1 MRFSLYLPGLLLCVA
16 AGLRVAAAE
25 TPGAE
30 AVAEA
35 PVARPGL
42 AANRPN
48 TRALLDM
55 FASLEALRQEIN
67 TLRGAIEVQTYN
79 LEQLQQKQRELY
91 SDIDRRLQRLEAQPA
106 GAGTGLSVGGL
117 AVADAEVRAEAPP
130 EPAPGGVAAVAR
142 PEAAPLT
149 SAAPGPAEPPA
160 DPQVV
165 MPQPAAD
172 PQAAAPPL
180 AAPPPAAPPPITPDQ
195 QAEAERPP
203 PDPVR
208 ARADYQRAFQLLKEA
223 QYSQALAA
231 FTRFLADYPD
241 SAFSDNAQYWLAE
254 THYVLRDYA
263 AAIEAYQALLG
274 TYPDSQ
280 KISHAWLKIG
290 YSQAELG
297 QDALARETLE
307 KVIARYPGTTVARLA
322 DERLKKAAA
331 SAQAGG

>member
-1 MRFSLYLPGLLLCVA
+1 MRFSLYLPGLLLCAA

-25 TPGAE
+25 TPGAG
-30 AVAEA
+30 AGAEA
-35 PVARPGL
+35 PAARPGL
-42 AANRPN
+42 AANRPD

-91 SDIDRRLQRLEAQPA
+91 SDIDRRLQRLEAQSA
-106 GAGTGLSVGGL
+106 GAGGGLSAGAL
-117 AVADAEVRAEAPP
+117 DVAGAEVAAEAPP
-130 EPAPGGVAAVAR
+130 EPAPGGVAPVTG

-149 SAAPGPAEPPA
+149 SAVPGPAEPPA
-160 DPQVV
+160 
-165 MPQPAAD
+165 AD
-172 PQAAAPPL
+172 PQAAT
-180 AAPPPAAPPPITPDQ
+180 PPPAADPEAATPPPRTPDQ
-195 QAEAERPP
+195 EAEAERPP
-203 PDPVR
+203 LDPVR

-223 QYSQALAA
+223 QYSQALTA
-231 FTRFLADYPD
+231 FTRFLTDYPD

-280 KISHAWLKIG
+280 KVSHAWLKIG

-307 KVIARYPGTTVARLA
+307 KVITLYPGTTVARLA
-322 DERLKKAAA
+322 EERLKKAAA

>member
-1 MRFSLYLPGLLLCVA
+1 MRFSLYLPGLLLCA
-16 AGLRVAAAE
+16 AASLRVAPAQ
-25 TPGAE
+25 TPGAG
-30 AVAEA
+30 AEA

-42 AANRPN
+42 ATNRPD

-67 TLRGAIEVQTYN
+67 TLRGAIEVQTHK

-91 SDIDRRLQRLEAQPA
+91 SDIDRRLQRLEAQSA
-106 GAGTGLSVGGL
+106 GAGGGLSAGAL
-117 AVADAEVRAEAPP
+117 DVAGAEVAAEAPP
-130 EPAPGGVAAVAR
+130 EPAPGVVVPVAG
-142 PEAAPLT
+142 PEAAPVT
-149 SAAPGPAEPPA
+149 SATPGPADPPA
-160 DPQVV
+160 DPQAVT
-165 MPQPAAD
+165 
-172 PQAAAPPL
+172 
-180 AAPPPAAPPPITPDQ
+180 PPPAVSLPATPGQ

-208 ARADYQRAFQLLKEA
+208 ARARYQRAFQLLKEA

-280 KISHAWLKIG
+280 KVSHAWLKIG

-297 QDALARETLE
+297 QDALARATLE
-307 KVIARYPGTTVARLA
+307 KVITRYPGTTVARLA
-322 DERLKKAAA
+322 DERLKKTAA
-331 SAQAGG
+331 SAAAGG

>member
-1 MRFSLYLPGLLLCVA
+1 MRFSLYLPGLLLCAA

-25 TPGAE
+25 TPGAG
-30 AVAEA
+30 AEA
-35 PVARPGL
+35 PAAPPGL
-42 AANRPN
+42 VANRPD

-79 LEQLQQKQRELY
+79 TEQLQQKQRELY
-91 SDIDRRLQRLEAQPA
+91 SDIDRRLQRLEAQSA
-106 GAGTGLSVGGL
+106 GAGAGLSAGGL
-117 AVADAEVRAEAPP
+117 DVADAEVTAEAPP

-149 SAAPGPAEPPA
+149 SAVPGPA
-160 DPQVV
+160 DP
-165 MPQPAAD
+165 PAAD
-172 PQAAAPPL
+172 PEA
-180 AAPPPAAPPPITPDQ
+180 AAPPPATPDQ
-195 QAEAERPP
+195 EAEAERPP

-208 ARADYQRAFQLLKEA
+208 ARAGYQRAFQLLKEA

-280 KISHAWLKIG
+280 KVSHAWLKIG

-307 KVIARYPGTTVARLA
+307 KVITRYPGTTVARLA
-322 DERLKKAAA
+322 EERLKKAAA
-331 SAQAGG
+331 SAAAGG

>member
-1 MRFSLYLPGLLLCVA
+1 MRFSLYLLGLLLCAA
-16 AGLRVAAAE
+16 AGLRVAVAE
-25 TPGAE
+25 TPGPGAG
-30 AVAEA
+30 AEA
-35 PVARPGL
+35 PAARPGL
-42 AANRPN
+42 AANRPD

-79 LEQLQQKQRELY
+79 TEQLQQKQRELY
-91 SDIDRRLQRLEAQPA
+91 SDIDRRLQRLEAQS
-106 GAGTGLSVGGL
+106 AGTGGGL
-117 AVADAEVRAEAPP
+117 SAEGLDVADAEVAAEAPP
-130 EPAPGGVAAVAR
+130 EPAPGVVTAVAG
-142 PEAAPLT
+142 PEVAPVT
-149 SAAPGPAEPPA
+149 SAVPGPA
-160 DPQVV
+160 DP
-165 MPQPAAD
+165 PAAD
-172 PQAAAPPL
+172 PEAAT
-180 AAPPPAAPPPITPDQ
+180 PPPATPDQ

-208 ARADYQRAFQLLKEA
+208 ARADYQRAFQLLREA

-254 THYVLRDYA
+254 THYVMRDYA

-280 KISHAWLKIG
+280 KVSHAWLKIG

-307 KVIARYPGTTVARLA
+307 KVITRYPGTTVARLA
-322 DERLKKAAA
+322 EERLKKAAA

>member
-1 MRFSLYLPGLLLCVA
+1 MRFSLYLPGLLLCAA

-25 TPGAE
+25 TPGAG
-30 AVAEA
+30 AEA

-42 AANRPN
+42 ATNRPD

-91 SDIDRRLQRLEAQPA
+91 SDIDRRLQRLEAQSA
-106 GAGTGLSVGGL
+106 GAGGGLSAGEL
-117 AVADAEVRAEAPP
+117 DVAGAEVAAEAPP
-130 EPAPGGVAAVAR
+130 EPAPGVVAPVAG
-142 PEAAPLT
+142 PEAAPVT
-149 SAAPGPAEPPA
+149 SAAPGLAEPPA
-160 DPQVV
+160 DPQAVT
-165 MPQPAAD
+165 
-172 PQAAAPPL
+172 
-180 AAPPPAAPPPITPDQ
+180 PPPAASSPATPGQ

-208 ARADYQRAFQLLKEA
+208 ARARYQRAFQLLKEA

-263 AAIEAYQALLG
+263 AAIEAYQALIG

-280 KISHAWLKIG
+280 KVSHAWLKIG

-297 QDALARETLE
+297 QDALARATLE
-307 KVIARYPGTTVARLA
+307 KVITRYPGTTVARLA
-322 DERLKKAAA
+322 DERLKKTAA
-331 SAQAGG
+331 SAAAGG

>member
-1 MRFSLYLPGLLLCVA
+1 MRFSLYLPGLLLCAA
-16 AGLRVAAAE
+16 AGLRVAAAQ
-25 TPGAE
+25 TPGAG
-30 AVAEA
+30 AEA
-35 PVARPGL
+35 PLARPGL
-42 AANRPN
+42 ATNRPD

-67 TLRGAIEVQTYN
+67 TLRGAIEVQTHN

-91 SDIDRRLQRLEAQPA
+91 SDIDRRLQRLEAQSA
-106 GAGTGLSVGGL
+106 GAGGGLSAGAL
-117 AVADAEVRAEAPP
+117 DVADAEVAAEAPP
-130 EPAPGGVAAVAR
+130 EPAPGVVAAVAGT
-142 PEAAPLT
+142 EAAPVT
-149 SAAPGPAEPPA
+149 SVAPGPAEPPA
-160 DPQVV
+160 DPQAVT
-165 MPQPAAD
+165 
-172 PQAAAPPL
+172 PPL
-180 AAPPPAAPPPITPDQ
+180 AVSLPATPGQ

-208 ARADYQRAFQLLKEA
+208 ARAHYQRAFQLLKEA

-263 AAIEAYQALLG
+263 AAIEAYQALIG

-280 KISHAWLKIG
+280 KVSHAWLKIG

-297 QDALARETLE
+297 QDALARATLE
-307 KVIARYPGTTVARLA
+307 KVITRYPGTTVARLA
-322 DERLKKAAA
+322 DERLKKTAA
-331 SAQAGG
+331 SAAAGG

>member
-1 MRFSLYLPGLLLCVA
+1 MRFSLYLLGLLLCTA

-25 TPGAE
+25 TPGAG
-30 AVAEA
+30 AGAEA
-35 PVARPGL
+35 PAGRPGL
-42 AANRPN
+42 AANRPD

-79 LEQLQQKQRELY
+79 TEQLQQKQRELY
-91 SDIDRRLQRLEAQPA
+91 ADIDRRLQRLEAQSA
-106 GAGTGLSVGGL
+106 GGALSAGGL
-117 AVADAEVRAEAPP
+117 DVADAEVAPEAPP
-130 EPAPGGVAAVAR
+130 EPAPGGVTTVAG

-149 SAAPGPAEPPA
+149 SAVSGPAEPPA
-160 DPQVV
+160 ADPQVAT
-165 MPQPAAD
+165 PPSATSSPA
-172 PQAAAPPL
+172 
-180 AAPPPAAPPPITPDQ
+180 TPDQ
-195 QAEAERPP
+195 EAETERPP

-208 ARADYQRAFQLLKEA
+208 ARAGYQRAFQLLKEA

-280 KISHAWLKIG
+280 KVSHAWLKIG

-297 QDALARETLE
+297 QAALARATLE
-307 KVIARYPGTTVARLA
+307 KVITRYPGTTVARLA
-322 DERLKKAAA
+322 EERLKKAAA
-331 SAQAGG
+331 SAAAGG

>member
-1 MRFSLYLPGLLLCVA
+1 MRFSLYLLGLLLCAA

-25 TPGAE
+25 TPGAG
-30 AVAEA
+30 AEA
-35 PVARPGL
+35 PAARPGL
-42 AANRPN
+42 AANRPD

-79 LEQLQQKQRELY
+79 TEKLQQKQRELY
-91 SDIDRRLQRLEAQPA
+91 SDIDRRLQRLEAQSA
-106 GAGTGLSVGGL
+106 GAGGGLSAGGL
-117 AVADAEVRAEAPP
+117 DVEVAAEAPP
-130 EPAPGGVAAVAR
+130 EPAPGSVAAVAG

-149 SAAPGPAEPPA
+149 SAAPGPA
-160 DPQVV
+160 DP
-165 MPQPAAD
+165 PAAD
-172 PQAAAPPL
+172 PQAAT
-180 AAPPPAAPPPITPDQ
+180 PPPAAPPSATPDQ

-208 ARADYQRAFQLLKEA
+208 ARADYQRAFQLLREA

-254 THYVLRDYA
+254 THYVMRDYA
-263 AAIEAYQALLG
+263 AAIEAYQALIG

-280 KISHAWLKIG
+280 KVSHAWLKIG

-307 KVIARYPGTTVARLA
+307 KVITRYPGATVARLA
-322 DERLKKAAA
+322 EERLKKAAA

>member
-1 MRFSLYLPGLLLCVA
+1 MRFSLYLPGLLLCAA
-16 AGLRVAAAE
+16 AGLRVAPAE
-25 TPGAE
+25 TPGAG
-30 AVAEA
+30 AGAEA
-35 PVARPGL
+35 PAARPGL
-42 AANRPN
+42 AANRPD

-91 SDIDRRLQRLEAQPA
+91 SDIDRRLQRLETQSA
-106 GAGTGLSVGGL
+106 GAGAGLSAGRL
-117 AVADAEVRAEAPP
+117 DVADAEVAAEAPP
-130 EPAPGGVAAVAR
+130 EPAPDVVAPVAG

-149 SAAPGPAEPPA
+149 SAAPGRAEPPVISTVPGPA
-160 DPQVV
+160 DPT
-165 MPQPAAD
+165 AAD
-172 PQAAAPPL
+172 PEAA
-180 AAPPPAAPPPITPDQ
+180 TPDQ

-274 TYPDSQ
+274 TYPDRQ
-280 KISHAWLKIG
+280 KVSHAWLKIG

-297 QDALARETLE
+297 QDALARATLE
-307 KVIARYPGTTVARLA
+307 KVITRYPGTTVARLA
-322 DERLKKAAA
+322 EERLKKIAA

>member
-1 MRFSLYLPGLLLCVA
+1 MRFSLYLLGLLLCA

-25 TPGAE
+25 TPGAG
-30 AVAEA
+30 AGAEA
-35 PVARPGL
+35 PAARPGL
-42 AANRPN
+42 AANRPD

-91 SDIDRRLQRLEAQPA
+91 SDIDRRLQRLEAQSA
-106 GAGTGLSVGGL
+106 GAGGGLSAGVL
-117 AVADAEVRAEAPP
+117 DVAGAEVRAEAPP
-130 EPAPGGVAAVAR
+130 EPAPGGVAAVTG
-142 PEAAPLT
+142 PEAAPVT
-149 SAAPGPAEPPA
+149 SAVPERTEPPA
-160 DPQVV
+160 DQRAATP
-165 MPQPAAD
+165 PPAAD
-172 PQAAAPPL
+172 PEATT
-180 AAPPPAAPPPITPDQ
+180 PPPRTPDQ
-195 QAEAERPP
+195 EAEAERPP
-203 PDPVR
+203 LDPVR

-223 QYSQALAA
+223 QYSQALTA

-263 AAIEAYQALLG
+263 AASEAYQALLG

-280 KISHAWLKIG
+280 KVSHAWLKIG

-297 QDALARETLE
+297 QDALARATLE
-307 KVIARYPGTTVARLA
+307 KVITRYPGTTVARLA
-322 DERLKKAAA
+322 EERLKKAAA
-331 SAQAGG
+331 SAAAGG

>member
-1 MRFSLYLPGLLLCVA
+1 MRFSLYLPGLLLCAA

-25 TPGAE
+25 TPEAGAGAE
-30 AVAEA
+30 APA
-35 PVARPGL
+35 ARPGL
-42 AANRPN
+42 AANRPD

-79 LEQLQQKQRELY
+79 TEQLQQKQRELY
-91 SDIDRRLQRLEAQPA
+91 SDIDRRLQRLEAQSA
-106 GAGTGLSVGGL
+106 GAGGGLSAGGL
-117 AVADAEVRAEAPP
+117 DVADAEVAAEAPP
-130 EPAPGGVAAVAR
+130 EPAAGGVAAVAG
-142 PEAAPLT
+142 PEAAPVT
-149 SAAPGPAEPPA
+149 SAVPGPA
-160 DPQVV
+160 DP
-165 MPQPAAD
+165 PAAD
-172 PQAAAPPL
+172 PR
-180 AAPPPAAPPPITPDQ
+180 AAPPPPVTPPFATPDQ

-280 KISHAWLKIG
+280 KVSHAWLKIG

-297 QDALARETLE
+297 QDALARATLE
-307 KVIARYPGTTVARLA
+307 KVITRYPGTTVARLA
-322 DERLKKAAA
+322 EERLKKAAA

>member
-1 MRFSLYLPGLLLCVA
+1 MRFSLYLPGLLLCAA
-16 AGLRVAAAE
+16 AGLRVATAE
-25 TPGAE
+25 TPGAG
-30 AVAEA
+30 AGAEA

-91 SDIDRRLQRLEAQPA
+91 SDIDRRLQRLEAQSA
-106 GAGTGLSVGGL
+106 GGGLSAGGL
-117 AVADAEVRAEAPP
+117 AVADAEIAAEAPP
-130 EPAPGGVAAVAR
+130 EPAPGGVAAVAG
-142 PEAAPLT
+142 PEAAPVT
-149 SAAPGPAEPPA
+149 SAVPGPADPPVTSTVPGPA
-160 DPQVV
+160 DP
-165 MPQPAAD
+165 PAAD
-172 PQAAAPPL
+172 PEAAT
-180 AAPPPAAPPPITPDQ
+180 PPPAAPPPVTPGQ

-254 THYVLRDYA
+254 THYVMRDYA

-280 KISHAWLKIG
+280 KVSHAWLKIG

-297 QDALARETLE
+297 QDALARATLE
-307 KVIARYPGTTVARLA
+307 KVITRYPGTTVARLA

>member
-1 MRFSLYLPGLLLCVA
+1 MRFSLYLPGLLLCAA
-16 AGLRVAAAE
+16 AGLRVAVAE
-25 TPGAE
+25 TPGAG
-30 AVAEA
+30 AGAEA
-35 PVARPGL
+35 PAVRPDL

-91 SDIDRRLQRLEAQPA
+91 SDIDRRLQRLEAQSA
-106 GAGTGLSVGGL
+106 GAGLSAGGL
-117 AVADAEVRAEAPP
+117 AVADAEIAAEAPP
-130 EPAPGGVAAVAR
+130 EPAPGGVAAVAG
-142 PEAAPLT
+142 PEAAPVT
-149 SAAPGPAEPPA
+149 SAAPGRAEPPA
-160 DPQVV
+160 DPQAVT
-165 MPQPAAD
+165 
-172 PQAAAPPL
+172 
-180 AAPPPAAPPPITPDQ
+180 PPPAASLPATPGQ

-208 ARADYQRAFQLLKEA
+208 ARAGYQRAFQLLKEA

-254 THYVLRDYA
+254 THYVMRDYA
-263 AAIEAYQALLG
+263 AAIEGYQALLAA
-274 TYPDSQ
+274 YPDSQ
-280 KISHAWLKIG
+280 KVSHAWLKIG

-297 QDALARETLE
+297 QDALARATLE
-307 KVIARYPGTTVARLA
+307 KVITRYPGTTVARLA

>member
-1 MRFSLYLPGLLLCVA
+1 MRFSLYLLGLLLCAA

-25 TPGAE
+25 TPGAG
-30 AVAEA
+30 AGAEA
-35 PVARPGL
+35 PAARPGL
-42 AANRPN
+42 ATNRPD

-91 SDIDRRLQRLEAQPA
+91 SDIDRRLQRLEAQSA
-106 GAGTGLSVGGL
+106 GAGGGLSAGAL
-117 AVADAEVRAEAPP
+117 DVADAEVAAEAPP
-130 EPAPGGVAAVAR
+130 EPAPGVVAAVAG
-142 PEAAPLT
+142 PEALPVT
-149 SAAPGPAEPPA
+149 SAAPGRAEPPA
-160 DPQVV
+160 DPQAVT
-165 MPQPAAD
+165 
-172 PQAAAPPL
+172 
-180 AAPPPAAPPPITPDQ
+180 PPPAAPPPATPDQ
-195 QAEAERPP
+195 EAEAERPA

-208 ARADYQRAFQLLKEA
+208 ARAGYQRAFQLLKEA

-231 FTRFLADYPD
+231 FTQFLADYPD

-263 AAIEAYQALLG
+263 AAIEAYQALIG

-280 KISHAWLKIG
+280 KVSHAWLKIG

-307 KVIARYPGTTVARLA
+307 KVITRYPGATVARLA
-322 DERLKKAAA
+322 EERLKKAAA

>member
-1 MRFSLYLPGLLLCVA
+1 MRFSLYLLGLLLCA
-16 AGLRVAAAE
+16 AASPRVAAAE
-25 TPGAE
+25 TPGAG
-30 AVAEA
+30 AGAEA
-35 PVARPGL
+35 PAGRPGL
-42 AANRPN
+42 AANRPD

-79 LEQLQQKQRELY
+79 TEQLQQKQRELY
-91 SDIDRRLQRLEAQPA
+91 SDIDRRLQRLEAQFA
-106 GAGTGLSVGGL
+106 GASAGGALSAGGL
-117 AVADAEVRAEAPP
+117 DVAGAEIAAEAPP
-130 EPAPGGVAAVAR
+130 EPAPGVVAAVAG
-142 PEAAPLT
+142 PEVAPLT
-149 SAAPGPAEPPA
+149 SAVPGPADPPA
-160 DPQVV
+160 DPQAAT
-165 MPQPAAD
+165 PPSATSSPA
-172 PQAAAPPL
+172 
-180 AAPPPAAPPPITPDQ
+180 TPDQ
-195 QAEAERPP
+195 QVETERPP

-254 THYVLRDYA
+254 THYVLRDYV

-280 KISHAWLKIG
+280 KVSHAWLKIG

-307 KVIARYPGTTVARLA
+307 KVITLYPGATVARLA
-322 DERLKKAAA
+322 EERLKKAAA
-331 SAQAGG
+331 SAAAGG

>member
-1 MRFSLYLPGLLLCVA
+1 MRFSLYLLGLLLCTA
-16 AGLRVAAAE
+16 SGLRVAAAE
-25 TPGAE
+25 TPGAG
-30 AVAEA
+30 AGAEA
-35 PVARPGL
+35 PAGRPGL
-42 AANRPN
+42 AANRPD

-79 LEQLQQKQRELY
+79 TEQLQQKQRELY
-91 SDIDRRLQRLEAQPA
+91 ADIDRRLQRLEAQSA
-106 GAGTGLSVGGL
+106 GAGLSAGGL
-117 AVADAEVRAEAPP
+117 DVADAEVAAEAPP
-130 EPAPGGVAAVAR
+130 EPAPGGVAPGAG

-149 SAAPGPAEPPA
+149 SAVPGRAEPPA
-160 DPQVV
+160 DPRAVT
-165 MPQPAAD
+165 PPPAAD
-172 PQAAAPPL
+172 PQSAAPPS
-180 AAPPPAAPPPITPDQ
+180 AAPPPRTPDQ

-208 ARADYQRAFQLLKEA
+208 ARAGYQRAFQLLKEA

-263 AAIEAYQALLG
+263 AAIEAYQALIG

-280 KISHAWLKIG
+280 KVSHAWLKIG

-297 QDALARETLE
+297 QDALARATLE
-307 KVIARYPGTTVARLA
+307 KVITLYPGATVARLA
-322 DERLKKAAA
+322 EERLKKAAA
-331 SAQAGG
+331 SAAAGG

>member
-1 MRFSLYLPGLLLCVA
+1 MRFSLYLPGLLLCAA
-16 AGLRVAAAE
+16 AGLRVAVAE
-25 TPGAE
+25 TPEAGAG
-30 AVAEA
+30 AEA

-42 AANRPN
+42 AENRPN

-91 SDIDRRLQRLEAQPA
+91 SDIDRRLQRLEAQSA
-106 GAGTGLSVGGL
+106 GAGGGLSAGGL
-117 AVADAEVRAEAPP
+117 AVADAEIAAEAPP
-130 EPAPGGVAAVAR
+130 EPAPGGVAAVTG
-142 PEAAPLT
+142 PEATPVT
-149 SAAPGPAEPPA
+149 SAAPGRAEPPA
-160 DPQVV
+160 DP
-165 MPQPAAD
+165 PAVT
-172 PQAAAPPL
+172 
-180 AAPPPAAPPPITPDQ
+180 PPPAASLPATPGQ

-280 KISHAWLKIG
+280 KVSHAWLKIG

-297 QDALARETLE
+297 QDALARATLE
-307 KVIARYPGTTVARLA
+307 KVITRYPGATVARLA
-322 DERLKKAAA
+322 EERLKKIAA
-331 SAQAGG
+331 SAQADGG

>member
-1 MRFSLYLPGLLLCVA
+1 MRFSLYLLGLLLCAA
-16 AGLRVAAAE
+16 AGLRVAVAE
-25 TPGAE
+25 TPGAG
-30 AVAEA
+30 AEA
-35 PVARPGL
+35 PAARAGL
-42 AANRPN
+42 AANRPD

-79 LEQLQQKQRELY
+79 TEQLQQKQRELY
-91 SDIDRRLQRLEAQPA
+91 SDIDRRLQRLEAQSA
-106 GAGTGLSVGGL
+106 GAGGGLSAGGL
-117 AVADAEVRAEAPP
+117 DVEVAAEAPP
-130 EPAPGGVAAVAR
+130 EPAPGGVAAVAG

-149 SAAPGPAEPPA
+149 SAAPGPA
-160 DPQVV
+160 DP
-165 MPQPAAD
+165 PAAD
-172 PQAAAPPL
+172 PEAAT
-180 AAPPPAAPPPITPDQ
+180 PPPAASPPATPDQ

-208 ARADYQRAFQLLKEA
+208 ARADYQRAFQLLREA

-254 THYVLRDYA
+254 THYVMRDYA
-263 AAIEAYQALLG
+263 AAIEAYQALIG

-280 KISHAWLKIG
+280 KVSHAWLKIG

-297 QDALARETLE
+297 QDALARATLE
-307 KVIARYPGTTVARLA
+307 KVITRYPGTTVARLA
-322 DERLKKAAA
+322 EERLKKAAA

>member
-1 MRFSLYLPGLLLCVA
+1 MRFSLYLPGLLLCAA

-30 AVAEA
+30 AGAEA

-42 AANRPN
+42 AANRPD

-79 LEQLQQKQRELY
+79 TEQLQQKQRELY
-91 SDIDRRLQRLEAQPA
+91 SDIDRRLQRLEAQS
-106 GAGTGLSVGGL
+106 AGTGGGL
-117 AVADAEVRAEAPP
+117 SAGELDVADAEVASEAPP
-130 EPAPGGVAAVAR
+130 EPASGGVAAVAG
-142 PEAAPLT
+142 PEAAPVT
-149 SAAPGPAEPPA
+149 SAAPGRAE
-160 DPQVV
+160 
-165 MPQPAAD
+165 QPTD
-172 PQAAAPPL
+172 PQAATPRP
-180 AAPPPAAPPPITPDQ
+180 AADLQAATPPPATPGQ

-208 ARADYQRAFQLLKEA
+208 ARARYQRAFQLLKEA

-254 THYVLRDYA
+254 THYVMRDYA

-280 KISHAWLKIG
+280 KVSHAWLKIG

-307 KVIARYPGTTVARLA
+307 KVITRYPGATVARLA
-322 DERLKKAAA
+322 EERLKKAAA
-331 SAQAGG
+331 SAAAGD

>member
-1 MRFSLYLPGLLLCVA
+1 MRFSLYLLGLLLCA
-16 AGLRVAAAE
+16 ECGLRVAAAE
-25 TPGAE
+25 TPGAG
-30 AVAEA
+30 AEA
-35 PVARPGL
+35 PAARPGL
-42 AANRPN
+42 AANRPD

-79 LEQLQQKQRELY
+79 IEQLQQKQRELY
-91 SDIDRRLQRLEAQPA
+91 SDIDRRLQRLEAQSA
-106 GAGTGLSVGGL
+106 GAGGLD
-117 AVADAEVRAEAPP
+117 VADAEVTAEAPP
-130 EPAPGGVAAVAR
+130 EPAPGGVAAVAG

-149 SAAPGPAEPPA
+149 SAVPGPA
-160 DPQVV
+160 DP
-165 MPQPAAD
+165 PAAD
-172 PQAAAPPL
+172 PEAAAL
-180 AAPPPAAPPPITPDQ
+180 PPATPDQ
-195 QAEAERPP
+195 EAEAERPP

-208 ARADYQRAFQLLKEA
+208 ARAGYQRAFQLLKEA

-274 TYPDSQ
+274 TYPDNQ
-280 KISHAWLKIG
+280 KVSHAWLKIG

-307 KVIARYPGTTVARLA
+307 KVITRYPGTTAARLA
-322 DERLKKAAA
+322 EERLKKAAA
-331 SAQAGG
+331 SAAAGG

>member
-1 MRFSLYLPGLLLCVA
+1 MRFSLYLPGLLLCAA
-16 AGLRVAAAE
+16 AGLGVAAAE
-25 TPGAE
+25 TPGAG
-30 AVAEA
+30 AGAEA
-35 PVARPGL
+35 PAARPGL
-42 AANRPN
+42 AANRPD

-91 SDIDRRLQRLEAQPA
+91 SDIDRRLQRLEAQSA
-106 GAGTGLSVGGL
+106 GAGGGLSAGGL
-117 AVADAEVRAEAPP
+117 DVAGAEVAAEAPP
-130 EPAPGGVAAVAR
+130 EPAPGGVAAVTG
-142 PEAAPLT
+142 PEAAPVT
-149 SAAPGPAEPPA
+149 SAAPERAER
-160 DPQVV
+160 
-165 MPQPAAD
+165 PAAD
-172 PQAAAPPL
+172 PQAATPPS
-180 AAPPPAAPPPITPDQ
+180 AASPPATPDQ
-195 QAEAERPP
+195 EAEAERPP
-203 PDPVR
+203 LDPVR

-223 QYSQALAA
+223 QYSQALTA

-280 KISHAWLKIG
+280 KVSHAWLKIG

-297 QDALARETLE
+297 QDALARATLE
-307 KVIARYPGTTVARLA
+307 KVITRYPGTTVARLA